1 MVFIDQAKEKLCFWP
16 VKQIKS
22 PEIHTHGGLFLD
34 NDTRSFSVES
44 ITFSIKMPEQFYICK
59 KGKEKEKKNL
69 NPYFTHCIKKKIMQM
84 YIDLNVGAKPIK
96 LLEENIR

>member
-1 MVFIDQAKEKLCFWP
+1 
-16 VKQIKS
+16 
-22 PEIHTHGGLFLD
+22 
-34 NDTRSFSVES
+34 
-44 ITFSIKMPEQFYICK
+44 MPGQFYICK

-84 YIDLNVGAKPIK
+84 YIDLNVGAKRIK